1 MGDSSS
7 TSLSRSAILKSRLS
21 SGLRSLPNYLPIL
34 KWSRNY
40 DKRWLQADVIAG
52 ATVWGVMTPSAM
64 AYAQLAGLPPQH
76 GLYAAMFSLIAYAIF
91 GSSRHMKVTTSSTVA
106 VMAASIVG
114 VLGVTDP
121 AQYLVLVSAL
131 ALFTGLGL
139 VIAGA
144 VKLGFIADF
153 LSKPIT
159 IGFIF
164 GIAITVFI
172 GQLPKL
178 LGLPGGSG
186 NVLQQLLQLFS
197 RLSQFNPY
205 TLIVSVVSLAG
216 LFVLRRRFP
225 KLPSGLIVLAL
236 AILAVWI
243 LQLEQ
248 RGISLVGSVPQ
259 GLPQFAFP
267 AVPLRDFVSLVVGG
281 MGLIF
286 VAAGESLGTARA
298 YANRYRDGLD
308 ADQELIALGGS
319 NIAAGLFQ
327 GLPVDVSLS
336 TTATSDNAGAKT
348 QLSSLVIA
356 GLVAVTLL
364 VLAPLFGFLPDAVLG
379 ALVIMSVI
387 GLMDVRG
394 MLEIY
399 RLRRTDFALALV
411 ALLGVVLSD
420 VLTGLLLAVIL
431 ALVMVLYRASRPYL
445 AQLGQIPEMPGAYG
459 DLARRPENVPVDGLL
474 IVRMDAPLYYFNA
487 NVATRQ
493 IREWVTAAQ
502 PSPRALLLD
511 VGATADL
518 DITSAQ
524 TLYDLVA
531 DMKAA
536 GTDVL
541 FAHVRGSVR
550 DRLSRLNM
558 YQAMDE
564 QHLFSNID
572 LAVQHHLRNKGVAG
586 DMAKGQSSGLFDG
599 VGM

>member
-1 MGDSSS
+1 MPS
-7 TSLSRSAILKSRLS
+7 
-21 SGLRSLPNYLPIL
+21 YLPIL
-34 KWSRNY
+34 SWARSY
-40 DKRWLQADVIAG
+40 DKRWLQADLIAG

-76 GLYAAMFSLIAYAIF
+76 GLYAAMLSLIAYAIL

-121 AQYLVLVSAL
+121 AQYLALVSAL
-131 ALFTGLGL
+131 ALFAGLGL

-159 IGFIF
+159 VGFIF
-164 GIAITVFI
+164 GIAITVFV

-186 NVLQQLLQLFS
+186 NVLQQLQQLIS
-197 RLSQFNPY
+197 RLPQFNPF
-205 TLIVSVVSLAG
+205 TLAISVAALAG
-216 LFVLRRRFP
+216 LIVLRRRFP
-225 KLPSGLIVLAL
+225 KLPSGLVVLAL
-236 AILAVWI
+236 AIVAVWV

-248 RGISLVGSVPQ
+248 RGVSLVGTVPQ
-259 GLPQFAFP
+259 GLPQFVLP
-267 AVPLRDFVSLVVGG
+267 AVTLPEFVSLVVGG

-319 NIAAGLFQ
+319 NMAAGLFQ

-336 TTATSDNAGAKT
+336 TTATADNAGAKT
-348 QLSSLVIA
+348 QLSSLVVA

-364 VLAPLFGFLPDAVLG
+364 VLAPLFSLLPNAVLG

-387 GLMDVRG
+387 GLMDVKG
-394 MLEIY
+394 MAEIY
-399 RLRRTDFALALV
+399 RSRRTDFVLAMV

-445 AQLGQIPEMPGAYG
+445 AQLGQMPDVPGAYG
-459 DLARRPENVPVDGLL
+459 DMARRPENVPVEGLL

-493 IREWVTAAQ
+493 IREWVAATQ
-502 PSPRALLLD
+502 PKPRALLLD
-511 VGATADL
+511 MGATADL
-518 DITSAQ
+518 DITSAD
-524 TLYDLVA
+524 TLNDLLV
-531 DMKAA
+531 DMKAE
-536 GTDVL
+536 GIDVL
-541 FAHVRGSVR
+541 FSHVRGSVR
-550 DRLSRLNM
+550 DKLAKLKMRE
-558 YQAMDE
+558 AMDE
-564 QHLFSNID
+564 QHLFQNVD
-572 LAVQHHLRNKGVAG
+572 LAVQHYLRSRGAQVVEAWNGANN
-586 DMAKGQSSGLFDG
+586 DG
-599 VGM
+599 VLDSSEAGIDSVR

>member
-1 MGDSSS
+1 MTDLPTAN
-7 TSLSRSAILKSRLS
+7 TSRLTALRFRLS
-21 SGLRSLPNYLPIL
+21 SGVRSLPKYVPIL
-34 KWSRNY
+34 SWARGY
-40 DKRWLQADVIAG
+40 DKSWLQADVIAG

-76 GLYAAMFSLIAYAIF
+76 GLYAAMFSLIAYAIL

-106 VMAASIVG
+106 VMAASIIG
-114 VLGVTDP
+114 VLGVSDP
-121 AQYLVLVSAL
+121 AQYLALVSAL

-159 IGFIF
+159 VGFIF
-164 GIAITVFI
+164 GIAITVFV

-186 NVLQQLLQLFS
+186 NVLQQVQQLIS
-197 RLSQFNPY
+197 RLPQFNPY
-205 TLIVSVVSLAG
+205 TLAVSVAALVG
-216 LFVLRRRFP
+216 LIVLRRRFP
-225 KLPSGLIVLAL
+225 KLPSGLAVLAL
-236 AILAVWI
+236 AIVAV
-243 LQLEQ
+243 LVLNLDQ
-248 RGISLVGSVPQ
+248 RGVSLVGSVPQ
-259 GLPQFAFP
+259 GLPQFALP
-267 AVPLRDFVSLVVGG
+267 AINLSEFVSLVVGG

-336 TTATSDNAGAKT
+336 TTATADNAGAKT
-348 QLSSLVIA
+348 QLSSLVVA

-364 VLAPLFGFLPDAVLG
+364 VLAPLFAFLPNAVLG

-387 GLMDVRG
+387 GLMDVKS
-394 MLEIY
+394 MAVIY
-399 RLRRTDFALALV
+399 RSRRTDFALALA

-431 ALVMVLYRASRPYL
+431 ALVMVLHRASRPYL
-445 AQLGQIPEMPGAYG
+445 AQLGQVPGVAGAYG
-459 DLARRPENVPVDGLL
+459 DLARQPKNQLVEGML

-487 NVATRQ
+487 NVAMRQ
-493 IREWVTAAQ
+493 IREWVLAAQ
-502 PSPRALLLD
+502 PKPRALLLD
-511 VGATADL
+511 MSATSDL
-518 DITSAQ
+518 DITSAE
-524 TLYDLVA
+524 TLNDLLA
-531 DMKAA
+531 DMK
-536 GTDVL
+536 TESVEVI
-541 FAHVRGSVR
+541 FSNVRGSVR
-550 DRLSRLNM
+550 DKLTRLKLHE
-558 YQAMDE
+558 AMDE
-564 QHLFSNID
+564 QHLFQSVD
-572 LAVQHHLRNKGVAG
+572 LAVQHHLNGK
-586 DMAKGQSSGLFDG
+586 SSQVVVDAAQ
-599 VGM
+599 